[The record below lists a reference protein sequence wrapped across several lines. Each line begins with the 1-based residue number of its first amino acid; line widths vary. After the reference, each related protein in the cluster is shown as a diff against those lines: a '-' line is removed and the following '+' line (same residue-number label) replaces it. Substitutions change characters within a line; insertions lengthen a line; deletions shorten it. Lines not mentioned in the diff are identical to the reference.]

1 MKLRLAVSDSKQIN
15 NTYEAN
21 LSPSTGGVRE
31 GFFKNTTMA
40 NLGKKILSAFVEV
53 TDDKKQVTEKPP
65 SVAGGLPQAKPEV
78 TPISTKA
85 TAAGSYASPVISK
98 FKDYF
103 EKLFSEANIPG
114 PDYYEFSKMIEVMQA
129 IPDEHVRYITAYAGL
144 NVQGLDKEKLLSTA
158 AQYLQLLDT
167 DAANFHN
174 SVDAALQ
181 EKVHEKQRTME
192 EKQKRI
198 QELTQEIS
206 TLQNELVTLQSEIK
220 ENEEKI
226 EANTGGYKNESEA
239 MKYRI
244 TSDIEKIKK
253 YIQ

>member
-1 MKLRLAVSDSKQIN
+1 
-15 NTYEAN
+15 
-21 LSPSTGGVRE
+21 
-31 GFFKNTTMA
+31 MA

-53 TDDKKQVTEKPP
+53 TDDKKPVTEK
-65 SVAGGLPQAKPEV
+65 LPES
-78 TPISTKA
+78 TPISTRP
-85 TAAGSYASPVISK
+85 TAVSSSYTLPVNSK

-114 PDYYEFSKMIEVMQA
+114 PDYFEFSKMIEVMQT
-129 IPDEHVRYITAYAGL
+129 IPDEHVRYITAFAGL
-144 NVQGLDKEKLLSTA
+144 SVQGLDKQKLLSTA

-167 DAANFHN
+167 DAANFHS

-181 EKVHEKQRTME
+181 EKVVEKKRMME
-192 EKQKRI
+192 EKDKRI
-198 QELTQEIS
+198 QQLTQEIS
-206 TLQNELVTLQSEIK
+206 SLQNELFTLQGEIK

-239 MKYRI
+239 MKNRI
-244 TSDIEKIKK
+244 ASDIEKIKR